1 MTERKCCPWYDMC
14 IYKTA
19 VCMSRYPDEGC
30 FLFRWFK
37 ERIRNEAKMEDFQM
51 KINAQMRLINEDE
64 DKFIFE
70 TIRTYTDGVLAHEGI
85 IKIPKKLLTRAI
97 ICFRNEHPEEFE
109 ILLKEGEEEEQN
121 GIHEN

>member
-30 FLFRWFK
+30 VLFRWFK
-37 ERIRNEAKMEDFQM
+37 E
-51 KINAQMRLINEDE
+51 LINKED
-64 DKFIFE
+64 
-70 TIRTYTDGVLAHEGI
+70 
-85 IKIPKKLLTRAI
+85 
-97 ICFRNEHPEEFE
+97 
-109 ILLKEGEEEEQN
+109 QN